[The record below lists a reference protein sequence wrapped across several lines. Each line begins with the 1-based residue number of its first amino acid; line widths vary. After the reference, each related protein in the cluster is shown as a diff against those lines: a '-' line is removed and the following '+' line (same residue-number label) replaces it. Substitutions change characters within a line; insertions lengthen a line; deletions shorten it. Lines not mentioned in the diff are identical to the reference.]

1 MEAGIFITPGSL
13 SDPVLPWL
21 LRGTLASNFTFQFA
35 ESGSGS
41 RTVCVGGLLREG
53 LGVGVSSELYLEEV
67 KDQGSLRSG
76 HISMC
81 VCVCVSVC
89 LSVLGAV

>member
-1 MEAGIFITPGSL
+1 M
-13 SDPVLPWL
+13 
-21 LRGTLASNFTFQFA
+21 
-35 ESGSGS
+35 
-41 RTVCVGGLLREG
+41 CVGGLLREG
-53 LGVGVSSELYLEEV
+53 LGGGVSSELYLEEV

-81 VCVCVSVC
+81 VCVCVCVC